1 MVFSP
6 LAGIATALLLV
17 TPYTPNIATFES
29 TPGCLTDNF
38 YGTHGGWSIFH
49 VTPTC
54 LETSSI
60 KGLSIQSV
68 ALLPDLANGERQL
81 IWLQESAIDSSLI
94 TPEYEAEVL
103 GFFRWLGEDG
113 YSIGGGQQLSDHQ
126 YLLSSADEPG
136 VELHLLDLWPGRS
149 YGLIAVEP
157 RLAPSIEALL
167 PRYWKP
173 YILPKQPASFRPVPK
188 PAIEHVKNL
197 LKTVRFDPVVSSLV
211 NGISL
216 NQMRDDIRWLTGED
230 GKSGIISRH
239 SFAEGSRV
247 AANWLKERFEETGAT
262 CELKTFM
269 TGFAPN
275 VACKYSASVDTTSTV
290 LISGHYDSRGSFG
303 SQRAPGGNDDG
314 SGTVAL
320 LGIARA
326 IARSGLTFRS
336 NVELLAFAGEEQGLY
351 GSKAYAREMREKD
364 ANITLMIQAD
374 MLGYHA
380 PGEPPQLGL
389 PMYIGTAEVAQLV
402 SSMSAIYSPEL
413 TVGYT
418 AACCSDHQSFHEQG
432 YASTQVFERA
442 GSIADPMY
450 HNSGDLSE
458 RPGYDLS
465 QIRSIAKVQFA
476 TLLHAAGF
484 DLPGDEDLN

>member
-6 LAGIATALLLV
+6 AGVASALLFV
-17 TPYTPNIATFES
+17 APYTPNIATIET

-38 YGTHGGWSIFH
+38 YGTYGGRSIFH
-49 VTPTC
+49 IPPTC
-54 LETSSI
+54 LETSFI
-60 KGLSIQSV
+60 KGSSIQSV
-68 ALLPDLANGERQL
+68 SLLPYVANGERQL
-81 IWLQESAIDSSLI
+81 VWLQESAIDSTLV
-94 TPEYEAEVL
+94 TPEYEAEVQD
-103 GFFRWLGEDG
+103 FFRWLGEDG
-113 YSIGGGQQLSDHQ
+113 YSMGGGQQLSGHQ
-126 YLLSSADEPG
+126 HLLSSADEPG
-136 VELHLLDLWPGRS
+136 VELHLVNLQQAGGS
-149 YGLIAVEP
+149 HGLIAVEP
-157 RLAPSIEALL
+157 SLVPSIEALL

-173 YILPKQPASFRPVPK
+173 YILPKQPTSYIPVPK

-197 LKTVRFDPVVSSLV
+197 LETVRFDPVVSSLV
-211 NGISL
+211 NNISL
-216 NQMRDDIRWLTGED
+216 SQMRDDIRWLTGED
-230 GKSGIISRH
+230 GKSGIVSRH

-247 AANWLKERFEETGAT
+247 AANWLKERFEETGAS
-262 CELKTFM
+262 CELKTFL

-320 LGIARA
+320 LGIAHV
-326 IARSGLTFRS
+326 IAHSSLTFRS
-336 NVELLAFAGEEQGLY
+336 NVELVAFAGEEQGLY

-389 PMYIGTAEVAQLV
+389 PMYIGTPEVAQLV
-402 SSMSAIYSPEL
+402 SRMSAIYSPEL

-442 GSIADPMY
+442 GPIADPMY

-484 DLPGDEDLN
+484 DLPDDEDLN

>member
-1 MVFSP
+1 MVFSQT
-6 LAGIATALLLV
+6 AGWASALLLI
-17 TPYTPNIATFES
+17 TPYTPNIAIVETA
-29 TPGCLTDNF
+29 PGCSTDNF
-38 YGTHGGWSIFH
+38 YGTYGGRSIFH
-49 VTPTC
+49 ISPLC
-54 LETSSI
+54 LKSDSFDGVEEAS
-60 KGLSIQSV
+60 
-68 ALLPDLANGERQL
+68 LLPYVDYGNRQL
-81 IWLQESAIDSSLI
+81 VWLQESAIDSALV
-94 TPEYEAEVL
+94 TPEYEAEVQD
-103 GFFRWLGEDG
+103 FFRWLEEDG
-113 YSIGGGQQLSDHQ
+113 YSMGGGQQLSGYQ
-126 YLLSSADEPG
+126 QILSSADEPG
-136 VELHLLDLWPGRS
+136 VDLHLVKIQPAGGS
-149 YGLIAVEP
+149 YALIGVEP
-157 RLAPSIEALL
+157 SLVPNIEALL

-173 YILPKQPASFRPVPK
+173 YTLPKQPTSYLPVPK

-197 LKTVRFDPVVSSLV
+197 LETVRFDPDVSSLV
-211 NGISL
+211 NSISL
-216 NQMRDDIRWLTGED
+216 SQMRDDIRWLTGED
-230 GKSGIISRH
+230 GKSGIVSRH

-247 AANWLKERFEETGAT
+247 AANWLKERFEEMGAT

-269 TGFAPN
+269 MGFAPN

-326 IARSGLTFRS
+326 IAHSGLTFRS
-336 NVELLAFAGEEQGLY
+336 NVELVAFAGEEQGLY
-351 GSKAYAREMREKD
+351 GSKAYAREMRQKD
-364 ANITLMIQAD
+364 ANITVMIQAD
-374 MLGYHA
+374 MLAYHA

-389 PMYIGTAEVAQLV
+389 PMYIGTPEVAQLV
-402 SSMSAIYSPEL
+402 SNMSAIYSPEL

-442 GSIADPMY
+442 GPIADPMY

-458 RPGYDLS
+458 RPGYDLG

-484 DLPGDEDLN
+484 DLPGDEDVN